1 MSKKILFN
9 DDEINDIIYQYDKLK
24 LSCSEI
30 SKKYNV
36 SKLPITNLLKELK
49 ILRKGYSS
57 GKKLNLSETQKN
69 EIKKLYLDEYK
80 SPLEISN
87 ILSIN
92 FNTIRKIIFFSD
104 YKRNKSEGTSIG
116 LVKRFTN
123 IPYDEFL
130 EKSNE
135 FTKYK
140 RKVVSVTK
148 KQPIHNLKNFY
159 KRGVS
164 GVDGNYHLDHKFSI
178 VEGFKHKISPEI
190 IGNIK
195 NLEFIPWMENVKK
208 RTKCSINK
216 EDLKID

>member
-1 MSKKILFN
+1 MSKQIKFSDEDINKIIHQHTVLN
-9 DDEINDIIYQYDKLK
+9 
-24 LSCSEI
+24 LSCQEIGTTFNI
-30 SKKYNV
+30 SK
-36 SKLPITNLLKELK
+36 SPINKLLKELNLLK
-49 ILRKGYSS
+49 KGNSD
-57 GKKLNLSETQKN
+57 GKKIIFSEDDKN
-69 EIKKLYLDEYK
+69 KIKKLYLDEYK
-80 SPLEISN
+80 SPLEISK
-87 ILSIN
+87 ILNIN

-123 IPYDEFL
+123 IPYNEFL

-140 RKVVSVTK
+140 RKVISVTK
-148 KQPIHNLKNFY
+148 KQPIHNLKNFNR
-159 KRGVS
+159 RGVS

-178 VEGFKHKISPEI
+178 VEGFKHNISPEI
-190 IGNIK
+190 IGHVK

>member
-1 MSKKILFN
+1 MGKKILFN
-9 DDEINDIIYQYDKLK
+9 DDEINDIIYQYDELK
-24 LSCSEI
+24 LSCLEI

-57 GKKLNLSETQKN
+57 GQKLNLSEIQKN

-80 SPLEISN
+80 SPLEMSK

-130 EKSNE
+130 KKSNE

-148 KQPIHNLKNFY
+148 KQPIHNLKNFD

-178 VEGFKHKISPEI
+178 VEGFKDKISPEI

-216 EDLKID
+216 EDLKIN